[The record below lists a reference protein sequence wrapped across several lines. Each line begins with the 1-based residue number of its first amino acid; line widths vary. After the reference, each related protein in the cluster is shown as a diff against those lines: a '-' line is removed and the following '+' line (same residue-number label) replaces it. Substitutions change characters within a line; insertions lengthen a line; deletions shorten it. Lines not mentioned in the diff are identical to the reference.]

1 MIKLIKRRRGTEENE
16 ENEEEMIEDKK
27 WLVLLLMKSFCISAS
42 AKLIINFFLQHL
54 DELFAI
60 K

>member
-1 MIKLIKRRRGTEENE
+1 MIKLIKRKRRGAE

-42 AKLIINFFLQHL
+42 AKLIINFLQHL
-54 DELFAI
+54 DELSAVE
-60 K
+60 